1 MKTIIHAIE
10 SFRKEHVSLLG
21 LRPDPTFLVAMLLI
35 FFASSLAFAGSG
47 TWLSS
52 PVSGDW
58 NTPANWSST
67 TVPNGP
73 ADTATF
79 GSSSISAVSI
89 SADTEV
95 NGIVFTPHAQPTPFD
110 ITVTN
115 SAFFNP
121 PRTLTLSGAG
131 ITNNSGVIQNFFVAR
146 MPFGE
151 GATIVFENQA
161 TAGEMT
167 AFTGFGNSS
176 APPFLVFNA
185 SSTAGGATIN
195 NNSSITE
202 FNAMSNAANATINN
216 SAGGS
221 LSGSL
226 LGGGLDFND
235 NSSAGSATI
244 NNATP
249 TFNQGGILAQEPASL
264 SFTTIRPRAV
274 PRSLRTA
281 LSTSLRTSLTVP
293 ALLRLRIPRRLEMP
307 P

>member
-176 APPFLVFNA
+176 APPFWY
-185 SSTAGGATIN
+185 ST
-195 NNSSITE
+195 
-202 FNAMSNAANATINN
+202 
-216 SAGGS
+216 
-221 LSGSL
+221 
-226 LGGGLDFND
+226 
-235 NSSAGSATI
+235 
-244 NNATP
+244 P
-249 TFNQGGILAQEPASL
+249 RRPQG
-264 SFTTIRPRAV
+264 V
-274 PRSLRTA
+274 PRSTTTAASRNSMPCRTRRM
-281 LSTSLRTSLTVP
+281 LQSTTAPGGRYREAFSAGAWISTTTLARVVP
-293 ALLRLRIPRRLEMP
+293 RSITPLPRLIRGGFWHRSRHHSVSRQFDREQCHDHCGRR
-307 P
+307 